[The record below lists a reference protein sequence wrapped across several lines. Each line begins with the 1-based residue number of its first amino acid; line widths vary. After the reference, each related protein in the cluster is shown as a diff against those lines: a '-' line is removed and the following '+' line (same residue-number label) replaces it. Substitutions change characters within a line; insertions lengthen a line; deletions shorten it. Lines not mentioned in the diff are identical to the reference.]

1 MTLAVMV
8 IKNLLRQQM
17 RTLLT
22 VIGITV
28 GIATVVALGS
38 ITAGL
43 ASTADAFVSA
53 GGAQFIIAQKGAA
66 DLSFS
71 RLEESIL
78 PRVAAVPG
86 VQEVQGVQLE
96 IVRVG
101 SNPFFFLGGV
111 NPQTLESQ
119 GLKVLTGRIPREG
132 DEVILGVDAAADL
145 GVSTGDSVEL
155 GGQSLLVVGT
165 YDSDVVWQRGGGF
178 APLSTVQRIVN
189 RPGIVTLAYVTVE
202 KTSSPDL
209 VAKEIQQAVPEVVTI
224 ADSSEYGQVDQG
236 FTLISAASTAISILA
251 VVIGGIGVM
260 NTMVMAI
267 FERTREIG
275 VLRAIGWPPGRVLR
289 MILAESVVLCLIAML
304 AGSLLGVAMV
314 RMITFL
320 PTISGLLVPAYPPQV
335 FLRALGVAL
344 LVGLLGAIYPA
355 IRATRLTPMEALRY
369 E

>member
-1 MTLAVMV
+1 MV

-17 RTLLT
+17 RTVLT

-28 GIATVVALGS
+28 GIATVVALGA

-43 ASTADAFVSA
+43 AGTADDFVSA
-53 GGAQFIIAQKGAA
+53 GEAQFIIAQKGAA

-71 RLEESIL
+71 RLEEAIL

-86 VQEVQGVQLE
+86 VREVHGVQLE
-96 IVRVG
+96 IVRIG
-101 SNPFFFLGGV
+101 SNPYFFLGGV
-111 NPQTLESQ
+111 DPQTLESQ

-132 DEVILGVDAAADL
+132 EEIILGVDAATDL
-145 GVSTGDSVEL
+145 GVAAGDSVEL
-155 GGQSLLVVGT
+155 SGQSLVVVGT

-178 APLSTVQRIVN
+178 APLSTVQQIVN
-189 RPGIVTLAYVTVE
+189 RPGIVTLAYVIVE
-202 KTSSPDL
+202 KTDSPSA
-209 VAKEIQQAVPEVVTI
+209 VANDIERAVPEVVTI
-224 ADSSEYGQVDQG
+224 ANSSEYGQVDQG
-236 FTLISAASTAISILA
+236 FNLISAASTAISILA

-275 VLRAIGWPPGRVLR
+275 VLRAIGWPPSRVLR

-304 AGSLLGVAMV
+304 AGSLLGIAMV
-314 RMITFL
+314 RMITLL
-320 PTISGLLVPAYPPQV
+320 PTVAGLLVPAYPPQV
-335 FLRALGVAL
+335 FLRALAVAL